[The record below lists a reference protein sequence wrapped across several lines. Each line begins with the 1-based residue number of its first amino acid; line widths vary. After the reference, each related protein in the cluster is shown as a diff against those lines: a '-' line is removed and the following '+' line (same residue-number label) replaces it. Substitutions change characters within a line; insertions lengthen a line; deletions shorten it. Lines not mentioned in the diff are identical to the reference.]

1 MARKRGRA
9 ARRRTHTCATTTPR
23 IRRAIQASDE
33 KDIVLAERY
42 GVNRKTVAKWK
53 SRDFDSDARMGP
65 KNPTSRVLS
74 QDQEAIVLA
83 YAGALASRSTTAMRD

>member
-1 MARKRGRA
+1 MARKRGEA
-9 ARRRTHTCATTTPR
+9 ARRRIHACATTTPR

-33 KDIVLAERY
+33 KDIVLARRY
-42 GVNRKTVAKWK
+42 GVNRKTIAKWK
-53 SRDFDSDARMGP
+53 WRDFDSDARMGP
-65 KNPTSRVLS
+65 KNPTSRVLN